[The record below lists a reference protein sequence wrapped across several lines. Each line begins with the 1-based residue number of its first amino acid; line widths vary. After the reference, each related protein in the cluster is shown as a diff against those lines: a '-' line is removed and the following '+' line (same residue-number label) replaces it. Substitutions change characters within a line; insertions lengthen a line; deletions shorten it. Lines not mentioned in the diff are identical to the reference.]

1 MTHDELEKLFRH
13 GDTSAEALR
22 IRLIAARKAAGM
34 GQKQIADAVGIAKQ
48 TYHSQES
55 RGAPSIPVGRYFYRA
70 HDIDFNY
77 LLYGDFSQLHEDV
90 RARLAAALADGGT

>member
-55 RGAPSIPVGRYFYRA
+55 RPKKSHAVTETTWR
-70 HDIDFNY
+70 
-77 LLYGDFSQLHEDV
+77 
-90 RARLAAALADGGT
+90 